1 LPIHRIGDPA
11 RRVSFGATRS
21 GASGI
26 EREVSTMDRIQA
38 KAFVEELAKTVPG
51 FAPMKD
57 RALQLIDKPNDIR
70 QGAFFI
76 CGLSAM
82 VRNLLEQADLQLF
95 ADLLSTIFRQT
106 KFRRIEV
113 DTHVLDG
120 RTRQW
125 SQKLNHESTLP
136 PGARY
141 IPRANHQLDFILA
154 RALGKLLKIV
164 SKDLYEGQLRASEQM
179 VRRFRAKPGVAVPVF
194 STPADFI
201 KSLDGGA
208 IDANLTFLLDT
219 YSWVAQYSLGFG
231 MDPKTATIRVNEAG
245 KNWTVTVLD
254 DDFDNAKREFQVR
267 LADDKLIWEF
277 DGYTESAAYQK
288 DGDLGLDQNGVRSI
302 MRLVLGIDDYK
313 YATLAEAGD
322 FAAVNAAFDT
332 GKPLVLAFVNGIDSW
347 LDASSGKARQ
357 FDVAAKPPHQYLAM
371 PQPVG
376 EHLVAITGKITRIGG
391 RVQVPT
397 WSWGTTFIAD
407 IPEANLAGYIASF
420 AWGHL

>member
-1 LPIHRIGDPA
+1 
-11 RRVSFGATRS
+11 
-21 GASGI
+21 
-26 EREVSTMDRIQA
+26 MDRIQA
-38 KAFVEELAKTVPG
+38 KAFVEELANTVPG

-57 RALQLIDKPNDIR
+57 RALQLIDNPNDIR
-70 QGAFFI
+70 QGAFFV

-106 KFRRIEV
+106 KFRHIEV
-113 DTHVLDG
+113 DTHVRDG

-125 SQKLNHESTLP
+125 SQKLTHESTLP
-136 PGARY
+136 IGARY
-141 IPRANHQLDFILA
+141 IPQANHQLDFILA

-164 SKDLYEGQLRASEQM
+164 AKDLYEGQLKASEQM
-179 VRRFRAKPGVAVPVF
+179 VRRFRAKPGVLVPLF
-194 STPADFI
+194 STPTHFI

-208 IDANLTFLLDT
+208 IDANLKFLLDL
-219 YSWVAQYSLGFG
+219 YSWEAQYSLGFG
-231 MDPKTATIRVNEAG
+231 MDPTTATIRVNEAG

-254 DDFDNAKREFQVR
+254 HDFDDAKREFQVR

-302 MRLVLGIDDYK
+302 MKLILGIDDYN
-313 YATLAEAGD
+313 YATLAQAGD

-347 LDASSGKARQ
+347 LAASSGKARQ
-357 FDVAAKPPHQYLAM
+357 FDMAAKPPHQYLAKL
-371 PQPVG
+371 PPVG
-376 EHLVAITGKITRIGG
+376 EHLVAITGRITRGGG

-397 WSWGTTFIAD
+397 WTWGTTFIAD